1 MAKKLSKGG
10 LKLVAGGPGRRP
22 MAWRV
27 THPALSQ
34 AYAFTPGVATFVEP
48 ADLAWFKDPEN
59 LGGREFEVV
68 APDAAPAGQAPHGGR
83 SGASGSPGTPA
94 GGSPSGGSAG
104 ASGAADKNTG
114 GSAGVPADTKT
125 ALAADKS

>member
-27 THPALSQ
+27 THPDLSQ
-34 AYAFTPGVATFVEP
+34 AYAFTPGVPTFVEP
-48 ADLAWFKDPEN
+48 ADLAWFKDPDN
-59 LGGREFEVV
+59 LGGRVLEVV
-68 APDAAPAGQAPHGGR
+68 PPDAAPVGQAPHSGR
-83 SGASGSPGTPA
+83 SGASGGA

-104 ASGAADKNTG
+104 AAGAADKD
-114 GSAGVPADTKT
+114 VADKT
-125 ALAADKS
+125 APAADKS